1 MSLDKIWRLLTAIF
15 ILVAGIALLGV
26 YFLLSN
32 SIVSV
37 IAGYAAII
45 CILWGLI
52 KGIVVI
58 VARLEE
64 SAKEE

>member
-26 YFLLSN
+26 YFLLSS

-45 CILWGLI
+45 CIPWGLI
-52 KGIVVI
+52 KGIIVI
-58 VARLEE
+58 VKHLDDVTKAE
-64 SAKEE
+64 

>member
-52 KGIVVI
+52 KGIIVI
-58 VARLEE
+58 VKHLDDVTKAE
-64 SAKEE
+64 

>member
-15 ILVAGIALLGV
+15 ILVVGIALIGA
-26 YFLLSN
+26 YFLFSGF
-32 SIVSV
+32 IVGI

-58 VARLEE
+58 VERLEE